1 MVEVLIIYH
10 TYGDG
15 PVGRL
20 AEGIRVGAAEVDGAA
35 VTVKPVSGVSD
46 EDLVRAGGI
55 AIGSP
60 KMPGHT
66 VSPEIGALIGRMS
79 EIREQL
85 HYKVGAAFSGSHGS
99 FGGQEPVIEVI
110 LRSFLLYNM
119 AVIGQGTP
127 EAGGSDFVGGVIVEQ
142 LDENTAAW
150 AARLGRRLAEMSVLA
165 ARGRSA

>member
-1 MVEVLIIYH
+1 MAEILIIYH

-20 AEGIRVGAAEVDGAA
+20 AEGIRTGAAQVGGAE
-35 VTVKPVSGVSD
+35 VTVKPVAEVTD
-46 EDLVRAGGI
+46 ADLIAADGI

-66 VSPEIGALIGRMS
+66 VSPEIAALIERMC
-79 EIREQL
+79 EIRDHL
-85 HYKVGAAFSGSHGS
+85 HYKVGTAFSGSHSS
-99 FGGQEPVIEVI
+99 FGGQELVIQVI
-110 LRSFLLYNM
+110 LRSLVLYNM

-127 EAGGSDFVGGVIVEQ
+127 ANGGSDFVGGVIVDE
-142 LDENTAAW
+142 LDENTADW
-150 AARLGRRLAEMSVLA
+150 AARLGRRLAEMSALV

>member
-1 MVEVLIIYH
+1 
-10 TYGDG
+10 
-15 PVGRL
+15 
-20 AEGIRVGAAEVDGAA
+20 
-35 VTVKPVSGVSD
+35 
-46 EDLVRAGGI
+46 
-55 AIGSP
+55 
-60 KMPGHT
+60 
-66 VSPEIGALIGRMS
+66 MS

>member
-1 MVEVLIIYH
+1 MVEVLITYH

-20 AEGIRVGAAEVDGAA
+20 AEGIRAGAEQVEGAV
-35 VTVKPVSGVSD
+35 VTVKPVTEVSD
-46 EDLVRAGGI
+46 GDLVRAGGI

-79 EIREQL
+79 EIREHL
-85 HYKVGAAFSGSHGS
+85 NYKIGAAFSGSHGS
-99 FGGQEPVIEVI
+99 FGGQESVIGVI

-119 AVIGQGTP
+119 AVIGQGAP
-127 EAGGSDFVGGVIVEQ
+127 EAGGSDFVGCVIVEE

-150 AARLGRRLAEMSVLA
+150 AARLGRRLAEMSLLV

>member
-20 AEGIRVGAAEVDGAA
+20 AEGVRAGAAEVEGAE
-35 VTVKPVSGVSD
+35 VSLKPVSEVRD

-66 VSPEIGALIGRMS
+66 VSPEIGALIARMS
-79 EIREQL
+79 EIREHL
-85 HYKVGAAFSGSHGS
+85 DYKVGAAFSGSHGS
-99 FGGQEPVIEVI
+99 FGGQELVIGVI

-127 EAGGSDFVGGVIVEQ
+127 GAGGSDFVGGVIVEE

-150 AARLGRRLAEMSVLA
+150 AARLGRRLAEMSLLVS
-165 ARGRSA
+165 RGRSS